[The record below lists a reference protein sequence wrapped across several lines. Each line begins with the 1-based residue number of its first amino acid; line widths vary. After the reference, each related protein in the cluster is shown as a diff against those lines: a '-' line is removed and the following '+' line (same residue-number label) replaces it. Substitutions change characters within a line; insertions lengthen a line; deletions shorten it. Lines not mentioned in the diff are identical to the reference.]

1 MHNTLQLDNHRRSP
15 LETPAFRQGE
25 ERGALDVALVFDIL
39 LDDLQGCAADSG
51 DEIRVGPE
59 RGEPGLEGR
68 ELLTENTRRPSFD
81 LLDESVDSVLRVAFD
96 QQVYVIGH
104 VFQLDDLALSF
115 GGDLSYD
122 LLKAVGHVVGDDG
135 SAVFRAPDNVVGTSV
150 DDVVVRS
157 DFNHIDTI

>member
-1 MHNTLQLDNHRRSP
+1 MLENKRASQLREALLLHRRSP

-51 DEIRVGPE
+51 DEIRVGPA

-81 LLDESVDSVLRVAFD
+81 LLDESVDYVLNNLHHYPINKQSVV
-96 QQVYVIGH
+96 
-104 VFQLDDLALSF
+104 
-115 GGDLSYD
+115 
-122 LLKAVGHVVGDDG
+122 
-135 SAVFRAPDNVVGTSV
+135 
-150 DDVVVRS
+150 
-157 DFNHIDTI
+157 